1 MSAAPEAIRT
11 RTRRDEP
18 RAPLTL
24 LDLVAAAS
32 EVASGEEETV
42 AIVRGLLA
50 SGRIRLAGAFRECHL
65 PLRRVR
71 AGYLAAG

>member
-1 MSAAPEAIRT
+1 MSAPPDPIQSRKH
-11 RTRRDEP
+11 EP

-42 AIVRGLLA
+42 AIVRQLLA

-65 PLRRVR
+65 PARRIR
-71 AGYLAAG
+71 AGHLVAS